1 MILPLRQR
9 HHRIFAVL
17 GVLLPLAFGFGI
29 AARRT
34 VPHPAT
40 LPSELS
46 SWTQNFTATE
56 YERGD
61 LFGKSPVRVRLWREQ
76 GTGRFAM
83 GFSAAKDFLKPDLM
97 AYWSAGHP
105 TNSETLPP
113 EARLLGAFVA
123 GPLVLPPEASGTDG
137 YLILFSLA
145 DQEIV
150 DVSKPTRFS
159 DSMK

>member
-9 HHRIFAVL
+9 HRRMFAVL
-17 GVLLPLAFGFGI
+17 GLLLPLAFGFGI

-34 VPHPAT
+34 VPPT

-46 SWTQNFTATE
+46 SWTQNFTATD

-61 LFGKSPVRVRLWREQ
+61 LFGKSAVRVRLWREQ
-76 GTGRFAM
+76 GTGRIAV

-105 TNSETLPP
+105 RTSDTLPP

-145 DQEIV
+145 DREIV

>member
-9 HHRIFAVL
+9 HRRIFAVL
-17 GVLLPLAFGFGI
+17 GVLLPLAFAFGI

-34 VPHPAT
+34 VPHPTT
-40 LPSELS
+40 LPPELS

-105 TNSETLPP
+105 RTSDTLPP

-145 DQEIV
+145 DRKIV

>member
-1 MILPLRQR
+1 MIFPLRQR
-9 HHRIFAVL
+9 HRRIFAVL
-17 GVLLPLAFGFGI
+17 GVLLPLAFGLGI

-34 VPHPAT
+34 VPHT
-40 LPSELS
+40 LALPPELS
-46 SWTQNFTATE
+46 SWTQNFTAID

-61 LFGKSPVRVRLWREQ
+61 LFGESPVRVRLWREQ
-76 GTGRFAM
+76 GTGRFAV

-97 AYWSAGHP
+97 AYWSARHP
-105 TNSETLPP
+105 TRNDTLPP

-137 YLILFSLA
+137 CLILFSLA

-159 DSMK
+159 DSMQ